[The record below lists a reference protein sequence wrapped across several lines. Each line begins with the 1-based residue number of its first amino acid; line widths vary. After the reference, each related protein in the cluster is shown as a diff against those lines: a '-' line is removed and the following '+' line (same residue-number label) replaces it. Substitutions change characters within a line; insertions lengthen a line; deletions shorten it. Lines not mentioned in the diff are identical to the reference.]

1 MKIFDSDLLLFAT
14 IVNSIFALLIMA
26 MYLLIFKSFPNWCIT
41 VKNTFKAGIIITI
54 LHFGFWL
61 LWIFPKTDNIAAVFF
76 FILLTTP
83 FFVLAFSSKEK
94 FSSLKKLIAP
104 FIINLAYII
113 IFLGIVMYLASQY

>member
-41 VKNTFKAGIIITI
+41 VKNT
-54 LHFGFWL
+54 
-61 LWIFPKTDNIAAVFF
+61 
-76 FILLTTP
+76 LTTP